1 MNDQL
6 TLEFIFFHSEPYRLF
21 KNFLQTNQ
29 VELIQEDVDETNVE
43 GYVVSIADD
52 LDDDLSDQIEA
63 YYDEMMTLN
72 EQLVTKES
80 TEDEMDMVGL
90 AVSLQDGL
98 SVLASVEPEVLK
110 RILTV
115 VSSKE
120 LGQLVDA
127 IVDAV
132 ENPDQQPLCK
142 RD

>member
-6 TLEFIFFHSEPYRLF
+6 TLEYIFFHSKPYQLF
-21 KNFLQTNQ
+21 KNFLQSRQ
-29 VELIQEDVDETNVE
+29 VKLLQEGVDQTNVE
-43 GYVVSIADD
+43 GYLVAIADD
-52 LDDDLSDQIEA
+52 LDDKLSEEIEA
-63 YYDEMMTLN
+63 YYDEMMALT
-72 EQLVTKES
+72 EQLVTQES
-80 TEDEMDMVGL
+80 NEDEMNIVGL
-90 AVSLQDGL
+90 AVSLQDGR
-98 SVLASVEPEVLK
+98 SVLASVDPEVLN